1 MATTKEK
8 INENTNELKKLSL
21 VLRILKGELDDQ
33 LVKVFE
39 SYEEEEDL
47 RNE

>member
-21 VLRILKGELDDQ
+21 VLRILKGELDD
-33 LVKVFE
+33 
-39 SYEEEEDL
+39 
-47 RNE
+47 